1 MRTVRAGPTLMTPR
15 RFVMTEKDSFHEP
28 FPLIGGTRN
37 SPLPRPI
44 VTSTRVEPERRPDS
58 LTTRTRPTATWPA
71 TMRSFFMRRDTD
83 SGDGDATEATA
94 TTASASAADPSSRAA
109 RSRRPPSH
117 RKFSWSFIACWPL
130 RRAAVPSCT
139 NRRLLRGAMAFTR
152 TDPPLSCVATA
163 APHAGT

>member
-15 RFVMTEKDSFHEP
+15 RFVMTEKDSFHVP

-94 TTASASAADPSSRAA
+94 TTRATRPITATMKPSSQPKARAA
-109 RSRRPPSH
+109 TVPASIAAITAHPTGVSAPSQ
-117 RKFSWSFIACWPL
+117 
-130 RRAAVPSCT
+130 RATPS
-139 NRRLLRGAMAFTR
+139 
-152 TDPPLSCVATA
+152 
-163 APHAGT
+163 